1 MKVALS
7 LRQSE
12 DNELLVKLLEELP
25 QFEITDLNN
34 MSEGTT
40 VITNGPLTELAGLL
54 YRDFTAKKRI
64 AKILLVGGTDA
75 YGDVTV
81 RAEKNIYEDPES
93 AQHVF
98 LSGIPIVM
106 FGLNVTE
113 ALGNRALAP
122 LVYLL
127 KPEVFDS
134 EECGVFVETQGK
146 ITRGATVTDL
156 YSDKQF
162 EDHFVQLVKSVN
174 MPGYVEVLKGL
185 RG

>member
-1 MKVALS
+1 MKVSLS
-7 LRQSE
+7 LKYSE
-12 DNELLVKLLEELP
+12 DNNLLLNLIKKQPGIELAELSEMP
-25 QFEITDLNN
+25 
-34 MSEGTT
+34 EGTT

-54 YRDFTAKKRI
+54 LRDFTVKNRI
-64 AKILLVGGTDA
+64 ERILLVGGTDA

-81 RAEKNIYEDPES
+81 RAERNIYDDPQS

-113 ALGNRALAP
+113 QLENRALAP

-127 KPEVFDS
+127 KPEIFDT
-134 EECGVFVETQGK
+134 EECGVFVETQGR
-146 ITRGATVTDL
+146 ITYGATVTDL

-162 EDHFVQLVKSVN
+162 PDHYVQLVKAIDLN
-174 MPGYVEVLKGL
+174 EYEMVLETL
-185 RG
+185 I

>member
-7 LRQSE
+7 LRHSE
-12 DNELLVKLLEELP
+12 DNEILVKLLEKLP
-25 QFEITDLNN
+25 EIEVVDLDNIT
-34 MSEGTT
+34 EGTT
-40 VITNGPLTELAGLL
+40 VITNGPLTELANLL
-54 YRDFTAKKRI
+54 YRDYTVKKQI
-64 AKILLVGGTDA
+64 DKILLVGGTDA

-98 LSGIPIVM
+98 LSGMPIVM

-113 ALGNRALAP
+113 SLGNRALAP

-127 KPEVFDS
+127 KPEVFES
-134 EECGVFVETQGK
+134 EECGVFVETQGRF
-146 ITRGATVTDL
+146 TRGATVTDI

-162 EDHFVQLVKSVN
+162 EDHFVQLVTGIN
-174 MPGYVEVLKGL
+174 MEEYVEVLKSL
-185 RG
+185 L

>member
-1 MKVALS
+1 MKLS
-7 LRQSE
+7 LSLEYSE
-12 DNELLVKLLEELP
+12 ENNLLLQVVKKREDIELS
-25 QFEITDLNN
+25 DLAE

-40 VITNGPLTELAGLL
+40 VITNGPLNELAELL
-54 YRDFTAKKRI
+54 LKDFTLKQKI
-64 AKILLVGGTDA
+64 EKILLVGGTDA

-81 RAEKNIYEDPES
+81 RAERNIYADPNS

-113 ALGNRALAP
+113 QLDNRALAP

-127 KPEVFDS
+127 KPEIFDT

-162 EDHFVQLVKSVN
+162 ADHYVQLVKN
-174 MPGYVEVLKGL
+174 IDMAEYEKVLEEIL
-185 RG
+185 

>member
-12 DNELLVKLLEELP
+12 DNEVLVKLLDKLP
-25 QFEITDLNN
+25 DIEVVDLAD
-34 MSEGTT
+34 MPKGTT
-40 VITNGPLTELAGLL
+40 VITNGPLTELASLL
-54 YRDFTAKKRI
+54 YRDYTLKDRI
-64 AKILLVGGTDA
+64 ERILLVGGTDA

-98 LSGIPIVM
+98 MSGIPIVM

-113 ALGNRALAP
+113 TLGNRALAP

-127 KPEVFDS
+127 DKEVFES
-134 EECGVFVETQGK
+134 EECGVFVETQGT
-146 ITRGATVTDL
+146 ITRGATVTDI

-162 EDHFVQLVKSVN
+162 DDHFVQLVTGLDKVK
-174 MPGYVEVLKGL
+174 YVEVLKSL
-185 RG
+185 L

>member
-1 MKVALS
+1 MKVSLS
-7 LRQSE
+7 LKYSE
-12 DNELLVKLLEELP
+12 DNNLLLNLIRKQPGIELAEL
-25 QFEITDLNN
+25 
-34 MSEGTT
+34 SEMPGGTT

-54 YRDFTAKKRI
+54 LRDFTVKNRI
-64 AKILLVGGTDA
+64 ERILLVGGTDA

-81 RAEKNIYEDPES
+81 RAERNIYDDPQS

-113 ALGNRALAP
+113 QLENRALAP

-127 KPEVFDS
+127 KPEIFDT
-134 EECGVFVETQGK
+134 EECGVFVETQGR
-146 ITRGATVTDL
+146 ITYGATVTDL

-162 EDHFVQLVKSVN
+162 PDHYVQLVKAIDLN
-174 MPGYVEVLKGL
+174 EYEKVLETL
-185 RG
+185 I

>member
-12 DNELLVKLLEELP
+12 ENEVLVKLLEKVP
-25 QFEITDLNN
+25 EIEIVDLYD
-34 MSEGTT
+34 MPEGTT
-40 VITNGPLTELAGLL
+40 VITNGPLTELAKLL
-54 YRDFTAKKRI
+54 YRDFTVKNRI
-64 AKILLVGGTDA
+64 EKILLVGGTDA

-106 FGLNVTE
+106 FGLNITE
-113 ALGNRALAP
+113 TLKYRSLVP

-127 KPEVFDS
+127 KPEVFEC
-134 EECGVFVETQGK
+134 EECGVFVETQGT
-146 ITRGATVTDL
+146 ITRGATVTDA

-162 EDHFVQLVKSVN
+162 EDHFVRLAVN
-174 MPGYVEVLKGL
+174 MDMVKYIEVLKSL
-185 RG
+185 L